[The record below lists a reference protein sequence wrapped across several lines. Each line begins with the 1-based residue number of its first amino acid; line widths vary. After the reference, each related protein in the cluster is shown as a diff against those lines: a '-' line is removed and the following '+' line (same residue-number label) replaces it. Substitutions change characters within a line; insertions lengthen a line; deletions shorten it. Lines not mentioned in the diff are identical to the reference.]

1 MKTFGA
7 RGKRTW
13 NEDPLAF
20 KSIPYRH
27 FKSNVLLRGI
37 SLSLLFPLCA
47 TGWDLSPCFQHNS
60 LLSPFECYW
69 LSLYL
74 WLLTYQSRWLYAVL
88 TTAFLP
94 FPLSPLKAWSITYHS
109 WLTFVLLIWSCT
121 LWMIRNRRK
130 YAMISSPFMVVY
142 ANLLLVLQYI
152 WSFELPEIKK
162 VPGFLEKKEPG
173 ELASKVSD

>member
-1 MKTFGA
+1 MKT
-7 RGKRTW
+7 
-13 NEDPLAF
+13 PLPLNLFPIGVSKAMF
-20 KSIPYRH
+20 FSGESVFLFSSLSVPQA
-27 FKSNVLLRGI
+27 GI
-37 SLSLLFPLCA
+37 SLHDFS
-47 TGWDLSPCFQHNS
+47 TTLSS
-60 LLSPFECYW
+60 SRFECYL
-69 LSLYL
+69 LSLHR

-88 TTAFLP
+88 TIAFPPCSP
-94 FPLSPLKAWSITYHS
+94 FKAWSITYHS

-142 ANLLLVLQYI
+142 ANLLLILQYI

-162 VPGFLEKKEPG
+162 VPGFLEKKDPG